1 MKIKTKITLFILANL
16 TLYLISFG
24 LTQLYNNKTQEY
36 QKLNSRIKHL
46 ESSLLNMIISEKD
59 YAKMPN
65 AEASE
70 TVISNIEN
78 NDNLLENIKIIAK
91 EKEVE
96 ALSELLGKYRQKF
109 IFLTNNNNK
118 MKGMKGRWD
127 ELFNTFLNK
136 ADTVFQD
143 IDGIIAMA
151 YINGEEIDPL
161 CNSFMISN
169 KNAVNALYAASLAL
183 NRNLLLDSSEK
194 TFLENYQAA
203 LELLNRERKN
213 IPAIAKASK
222 KELFTEFADY
232 TEKSLVEIRELT
244 DNIHGIWLENS
255 EIVSQL
261 DAARKEM
268 TEKEKILSFRIQL
281 SLDGISRRNFLSE
294 LICVSAILF
303 VLFIGGIIILRS
315 INQPIRKLTSMV
327 IDLAKGEGDLNLRL
341 DIENRDEM
349 GNLARW
355 FNMFIGK
362 VQSMIREV
370 VRNAEALSS
379 LSYRSLE
386 LSGNMAAGAGQL
398 SEISTAVSTATEE
411 VSMNINTMASA
422 TEEMSV
428 NIQSVSSTAKKM
440 SQNMESVASAMEEMS
455 EAISDIARNAQDG
468 VRISTDAIWMAK
480 SADEAMNTL
489 GSAAK
494 EIGDVTKVITRIAE
508 QTNLL
513 ALNATIEAA
522 SAGTAGRGFA
532 VVANEIKELASQS
545 AKAAENIAGRVRGVQ
560 KNTDSAIS
568 IIAEVSAIIRT
579 INNSV
584 VRITNAVEQQTVTVG
599 EIMSNIQYANIGV
612 GNIASSIA
620 EVAKGANDMS
630 ENAGE
635 AATGAVQLASSI
647 HNISRIAKDADER
660 ARQVNASSEEISDVS
675 VQLQKMV
682 GRFNVKNES

>member
-24 LTQLYNNKTQEY
+24 LTRLYSNKTEEY
-36 QKLNSRIKHL
+36 QKLNSRIKHF
-46 ESSLLNMIISEKD
+46 ESSLLNTVVSEKD

-65 AEASE
+65 PEAAGK
-70 TVISNIEN
+70 VISDIEKN
-78 NDNLLENIKIIAK
+78 GNLLENIKIVAK
-91 EKEVE
+91 EKELDV
-96 ALSELLGKYRQKF
+96 LSELLEKYRRKF
-109 IFLTNNNNK
+109 MLLTNNNNK
-118 MKGMKGRWD
+118 MKGMKNRWD

-136 ADTVFQD
+136 ADEVFQA
-143 IDGIIAMA
+143 IDGIIAMS
-151 YINGEEIDPL
+151 YIAGEEIDPL
-161 CNSFMISN
+161 CNSFMITN
-169 KNAVNALYAASLAL
+169 KNAVNALCVVSLAL
-183 NRNLLLDSSEK
+183 NRNLLLDDSEK
-194 TFLENYQAA
+194 EFLENYKTA
-203 LELLNRERKN
+203 LELIDREKKN
-213 IPAIAKASK
+213 IPAIATASK
-222 KELFTEFADY
+222 KELFIKFSEY
-232 TEKSLVEIRELT
+232 TEKSFAEIRELT
-244 DNIHGIWLENS
+244 DSIHGIWRENT
-255 EIVSQL
+255 EILSQL
-261 DAARKEM
+261 DAARREM
-268 TEKEKILSFRIQL
+268 LEKEKVLSSRIQL
-281 SLDGISRRNFLSE
+281 SLDEISRKNF
-294 LICVSAILF
+294 VSSLTGVFAILF
-303 VLFIGGIIILRS
+303 VLLIGGIIILRS
-315 INQPIRKLTSMV
+315 INQPIRKLTTMV
-327 IDLAKGEGDLNLRL
+327 IALAKGEGDLNLRL
-341 DIENRDEM
+341 DIEGRDEM

-355 FNMFIGK
+355 FNIFIGK
-362 VQSMIREV
+362 VQSMIREI
-370 VRNAEALSS
+370 VRNAETLSR

-386 LSGNMAAGAGQL
+386 LSGRMSSGAGQL

-411 VSMNINTMASA
+411 VSMNINNMASA

-428 NIQSVSSTAKKM
+428 NVQSVSSTAKQM
-440 SQNMESVASAMEEMS
+440 SRNMESVATAMEEMS
-455 EAISDIARNAQDG
+455 DAIRDIARNAQDG

-568 IIAEVSAIIRT
+568 IIAEVSAIIST

-584 VRITNAVEQQTVTVG
+584 VRITNAVEQQTITVS
-599 EIMSNIQYANIGV
+599 EIMSNIRDANAGA

-630 ENAGE
+630 GNAGE
-635 AATGAVQLASSI
+635 AAAGSSQLASSI
-647 HNISRIAKDADER
+647 HNISRIAKEADER
-660 ARQVNASSEEISDVS
+660 AKQVNASSAEISDVS

-682 GRFNVKNES
+682 ARFNVKNE